1 MYSDFFNSLK
11 KQLQKELPGLTA
23 QLKMA
28 PSIRPISDS
37 EISRINAAVLI
48 LLYIKEEK
56 INLAFIKRSEY
67 DGPHSG
73 QISLPGGKY
82 KESDKTFIHTAI
94 RESEE
99 EIGINSDDIEILGQ
113 LTPLQIP
120 ISKYYVQPV
129 IGRYK
134 IEPIFTP
141 DKLEVDYVIEINLD
155 DLSNIENCKTEQF
168 NFKHLQF
175 EAPVYK
181 CNNHIIWG
189 ATAMILSEF
198 LEVIKQIKQE

>member
-11 KQLQKELPGLTA
+11 KQLQKELPGLSE

-37 EISRINAAVLI
+37 DITRINAAVLI

-73 QISLPGGKY
+73 QISLPGGKHE
-82 KESDKTFIHTAI
+82 ESDKTFIHTAI

-99 EIGINSDDIEILGQ
+99 EIGINSDNIEIVGL
-113 LTPLQIP
+113 LTPLHIP

-134 IEPIFTP
+134 IEPIFIP
-141 DKLEVDYVIEINLD
+141 DKIEVDYVIEIKLD
-155 DLSNIENCKTEQF
+155 DLSNIDNCGVEQF
-168 NFKHLQF
+168 NMRQLQF
-175 EAPVYK
+175 DAPVYK

-198 LEVIKQIKQE
+198 LEVIKQIK